1 MRDTKT
7 LDQINA
13 DLQTHP
19 DGCQCPGHMMIT
31 IKRLKAAAGEFRA
44 NLRREVAKLDDGVK
58 QKQRLEIQRLAQALK
73 HWQDVAATYLLENE
87 LLNARMSDRPVT
99 KQIEKALDAAAAR
112 QRDRG
117 DG

>member
-13 DLQTHP
+13 DLATHP
-19 DGCQCPGHMMIT
+19 PGCQCPGHMMIE
-31 IKRLKAAAGEFRA
+31 IKRLKH
-44 NLRREVAKLDDGVK
+44 
-58 QKQRLEIQRLAQALK
+58 ALK

-87 LLNARMSDRPVT
+87 LLNAKMANRPVT
-99 KQIEKALDAAAAR
+99 KQIEQALDAAAAR